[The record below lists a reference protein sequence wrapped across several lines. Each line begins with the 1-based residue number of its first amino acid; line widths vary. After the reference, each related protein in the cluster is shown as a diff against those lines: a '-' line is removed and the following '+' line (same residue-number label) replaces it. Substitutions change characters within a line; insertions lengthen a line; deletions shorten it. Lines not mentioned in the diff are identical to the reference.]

1 VTRATGSETSRTRE
15 DAQRRIDQIRGFNRE
30 LEALAREGVVRLAAP
45 ELESVRAYH
54 DRLILELAERFDAD
68 VDERGRQLS
77 LTMRIFS
84 VTAAILVS
92 TTVFLLFYHFWA
104 SIALPTQTA
113 LLIGAPLA
121 TFAIALVMKSYDPT
135 GYFSR
140 LAAALCFSCFVLNI
154 VILPTLLNL
163 NAGAMPVLASGAFAL
178 VLAYGVESE
187 LLLCAGIIGIFIY
200 TAALIAEALGA
211 PWWTCATR
219 PENFL
224 AGSAVV
230 FGMSGI
236 PRSSDSDFPTF
247 YRGFGCLGLFV
258 PLLLISAWPSL
269 SYWNAS
275 PTHLSLAYQ
284 ALTLL
289 GSGVAIF
296 LGVTR
301 GWAEVTL
308 LGALA
313 LLSLLTEKLWIWLLP
328 RLPIYEVFL
337 LASAIAI
344 AVLCA
349 VAYLRSQRRPIGESG

>member
-1 VTRATGSETSRTRE
+1 MTSRTRE
-15 DAQRRIDQIRGFNRE
+15 DAQRRIDQVRAFNSELDALQRESVAALTTPQRESIDTYHARLIRE
-30 LEALAREGVVRLAAP
+30 LAA
-45 ELESVRAYH
+45 
-54 DRLILELAERFDAD
+54 RFDAD

-84 VTAAILVS
+84 VTAAILLS

-104 SIALPTQTA
+104 SIALHTQIV

-121 TFAIALVMKSYDPT
+121 TFAIALIMQGHDPT

-163 NAGAMPVLASGAFAL
+163 SVGAMPVLASTAFAF
-178 VLAYGVESE
+178 VLAYGMDSE

-200 TAALIAEALGA
+200 SAALLAEGFGA
-211 PWWTCATR
+211 PWWTFATR

-224 AGSAVV
+224 VGAAVV
-230 FGMSGI
+230 LGMAGI
-236 PRSSDSDFPTF
+236 PRSSRTDFPTF
-247 YRGFGCLGLFV
+247 YRSVGCLGFFV

-269 SYWNAS
+269 SYWQAS
-275 PTHLSLAYQ
+275 PAHLALSYQ
-284 ALTLL
+284 GLTLL
-289 GSGVAIF
+289 GSGLAIF

-308 LGALA
+308 LGAMA
-313 LLSLLTEKLWIWLLP
+313 VLSLATEKLWIWLLP
-328 RLPIYEVFL
+328 RLPVYEVFL

-349 VAYLRSQRRPIGESG
+349 VAYLRSHRRPVGEAG

>member
-1 VTRATGSETSRTRE
+1 MPEPPPRTRE
-15 DAQRRIDQIRGFNRE
+15 DAQRRIDQVRGFRSE
-30 LEALAREGVVRLAAP
+30 LDALQAEGVVALTAP
-45 ELESVRAYH
+45 QREAIRAHH
-54 DRLILELAERFDAD
+54 DRLIRELAAQFDAD

-104 SIALPTQTA
+104 SIALPTQIV

-121 TFAIALVMKSYDPT
+121 TFAVALIMQARDPT

-163 NAGAMPVLASGAFAL
+163 HAGAMPVLASAAFAF
-178 VLAYGVESE
+178 VLAYGTESE
-187 LLLCAGIIGIFIY
+187 LLLCAGIIGIFVY
-200 TAALIAEALGA
+200 SAALIAEGLGA
-211 PWWTCATR
+211 PWWTFATR

-224 AGSAVV
+224 AGTVIA
-230 FGMSGI
+230 FGLSCI
-236 PRSSDSDFPTF
+236 PRSSQSDFKIF
-247 YRGFGCLGLFV
+247 YRAFGCLGLFV

-269 SYWNAS
+269 SYWGAS
-275 PTHLSLAYQ
+275 PSHLSLAYQ

-289 GSGVAIF
+289 ASGVAIA

-308 LGALA
+308 LGIMAI
-313 LLSLLTEKLWIWLLP
+313 LSLLTERLWIWLLP

-349 VAYLRSQRRPIGESG
+349 VAYLRFQRRRMGEA